1 MNINDHQCQICG
13 KTAAETTLI
22 PAATIRAGVMNE
34 IQRAIPAWDK
44 AGFICEADV
53 VRFREKYVESL
64 MQQEMGELSSL
75 ESAVVQSIARREI
88 ISAAPD
94 DDESEETRTLGDRMS
109 DGLARFGGSWNF
121 LLSFAA
127 MMVVWISINSV
138 VLLFKP
144 FDPFPFIL
152 LNLVLSCLAAIQAPI
167 IMMSQNRLEAKDR
180 QRAQKDYQVNLK
192 AELEIRAVHEKI
204 DHLLTHQ
211 WQRMAELQSLQ
222 IELLQ
227 ELKSLQKPLGKG

>member
-1 MNINDHQCQICG
+1 
-13 KTAAETTLI
+13 
-22 PAATIRAGVMNE
+22 MNE
-34 IQRAIPAWDK
+34 IRRAIPTWDN

-75 ESAVVQSIARREI
+75 ESAVVQSIARREL

-94 DDESEETRTLGDRMS
+94 DDEDEETRTFGDRMS

-127 MMVVWISINSV
+127 MMFIWITANSIA
-138 VLLFKP
+138 LLFKP

-152 LNLVLSCLAAIQAPI
+152 LNLVLSCLAAVQAPI
-167 IMMSQNRLEAKDR
+167 IMMSQNRQESKDR
-180 QRAQKDYQVNLK
+180 TRAQKDYQINLK

-211 WQRMAELQSLQ
+211 WQRMAELQDVQ

-227 ELKSLQKPLGKG
+227 ELKSLQKPLSEQQSSE